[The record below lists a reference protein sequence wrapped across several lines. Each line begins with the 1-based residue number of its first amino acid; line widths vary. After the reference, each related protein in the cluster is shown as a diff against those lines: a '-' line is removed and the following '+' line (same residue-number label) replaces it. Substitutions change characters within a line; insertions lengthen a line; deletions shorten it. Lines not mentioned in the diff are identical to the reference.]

1 MNSYSNLV
9 QYNIDCLRQG
19 ISLIQRLTQPSFSL
33 VDPPVYESSIGEHLR
48 HIVEHYLCF
57 LAGIPKGCVDYDARQ
72 RDSRISSDREYAEAE
87 YERVCSEL
95 DALDSNNAGLEVKMA
110 GTKDDEDGSPCSE
123 SSGKREL
130 QYLQAHTIHHYA
142 LISMIM
148 RIQGIET
155 DGDFGVA
162 PSTLRHRMTSDMAVS
177 RES

>member
-9 QYNIDCLRQG
+9 QYNKNCLRQG
-19 ISLIQRLTQPSFSL
+19 ISLIQRLTQPSFIL
-33 VDPPVYESSIGEHLR
+33 VDPPVYESSIGEHVR

-57 LAGIPKGCVDYDARQ
+57 FEGIQKGRVDYDARQ
-72 RDSRISSDREYAEAE
+72 RDVRISSDREYAAAE

-95 DALDSNNAGLEVKMA
+95 DALDSNSASLDVKMA
-110 GTKDDEDGSPCSE
+110 GTKDAEDESPWSE
-123 SSGKREL
+123 SNVKREL

-148 RIQGIET
+148 RIQGLET

-162 PSTLRHRMTSDMAVS
+162 PSTLRHRMTSDMAVK